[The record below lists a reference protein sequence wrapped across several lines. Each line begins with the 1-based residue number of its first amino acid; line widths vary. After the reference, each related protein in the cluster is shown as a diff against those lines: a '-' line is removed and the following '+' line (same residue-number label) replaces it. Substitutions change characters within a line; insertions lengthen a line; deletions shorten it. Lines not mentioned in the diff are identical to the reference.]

1 MPVATTLSVW
11 QGTELTPGSGHTWT
25 VSSTVQEEVQAAFR
39 AGLADGTLADATSW
53 SFELASGIA
62 FRVNMLVKFFSMNC
76 ISISTPST
84 RAIPQIV
91 VGITQKDIH
100 ERFFRTCNCIE
111 EDMLNFRTGV

>member
-62 FRVNMLVKFFSMNC
+62 FRVKMFLKSLYELLYV
-76 ISISTPST
+76 STSYHTMPYHGLLS
-84 RAIPQIV
+84 A
-91 VGITQKDIH
+91 
-100 ERFFRTCNCIE
+100 
-111 EDMLNFRTGV
+111 

>member
-62 FRVNMLVKFFSMNC
+62 FRVKMFAKFPLWI
-76 ISISTPST
+76 IS
-84 RAIPQIV
+84 V
-91 VGITQKDIH
+91 YL
-100 ERFFRTCNCIE
+100 FFKGPHHR
-111 EDMLNFRTGV
+111 L